1 MHRDAAQNPACLKP
15 SGRPIPVAWLLL
27 ATWLLAGGWAVA
39 QVPNN
44 RSLRIVPSDQF
55 QGRMGL
61 LLESK
66 IRGRTYLYSQKG
78 FYRRE
83 MVVSRLTAAQAGP
96 TLLDRLQKF
105 FLSDYQKYYILY
117 AGYQRRDL
125 APDRLLLRG
134 PFAQAAIRR
143 YFLHRGPEGCYLNV
157 GVDYALH
164 FVGGYDQELRRTDPR
179 FLIHAPGATLT
190 TGWQFLLGHKN
201 HWAIDL
207 FAGGAWQQPIA
218 SRGPTHP
225 ARQALEPLRLVWG
238 VGLGYAFHQRGRY
251 F

>member
-1 MHRDAAQNPACLKP
+1 MHRDAARYALRLSAL
-15 SGRPIPVAWLLL
+15 SGLLALGWLLL
-27 ATWLLAGGWAVA
+27 ATCRAAA

-44 RSLRIVPSDQF
+44 RCLRIVPADQL

-61 LLESK
+61 QLESK
-66 IRGRTYLYSQKG
+66 IRGRTYMYSHKG

-96 TLLDRLQKF
+96 SILDRLQKF
-105 FLSDYQKYYILY
+105 FLSDYQKYYVLY
-117 AGYQRRDL
+117 AGYQRRNL
-125 APDRLLLRG
+125 ADDRLLLGG
-134 PFAQAAIRR
+134 PFAHAAVRR
-143 YFLHRGPEGCYLNV
+143 YFLHRGPEGCYLHA
-157 GVDYALH
+157 GIDYSLH
-164 FVGGYDQELRRTDPR
+164 FVRGYDQELRRTDPR
-179 FLIHAPGATLT
+179 FLVHAPGLTLT

-218 SRGPTHP
+218 SRGPSHP
-225 ARQALEPLRLVWG
+225 ARQALPRLRVVGG